1 MPSKVSG
8 FLAIYKILC
17 HFCMKENFEFSLK
30 KHNFGSHPSII
41 KDTAVINEIFL
52 CARFLASSNINI
64 NWSLEDWWDKC
75 RDLFCVVDPATID
88 LFWFKF
94 HWKFE
99 QRFLTNYT
107 SDFSQSLQF
116 SDWLNLYNDKNFKFD
131 VNKKEKWKVEG
142 GLFVQ

>member
-1 MPSKVSG
+1 MSEQLP
-8 FLAIYKILC
+8 
-17 HFCMKENFEFSLK
+17 
-30 KHNFGSHPSII
+30 
-41 KDTAVINEIFL
+41 
-52 CARFLASSNINI
+52 R
-64 NWSLEDWWDKC
+64 
-75 RDLFCVVDPATID
+75 VVEATLD

-116 SDWLNLYNDKNFKFD
+116 SDWLSLYNDRNFKFD